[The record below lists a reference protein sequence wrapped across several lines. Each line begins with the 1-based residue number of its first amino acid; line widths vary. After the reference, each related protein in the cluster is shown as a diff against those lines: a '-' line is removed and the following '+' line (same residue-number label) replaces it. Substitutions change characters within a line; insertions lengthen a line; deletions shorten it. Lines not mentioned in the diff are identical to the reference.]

1 VQGKNHAKDKLKKSN
16 NHIHEND
23 SSDILCAGFRCDCHM
38 DESKCAWNSSAMT
51 LTSNMHLNRGDTTI
65 GVKITGTYQPRDSAG
80 PHRVINIEACDDHG
94 TSYQAH

>member
-1 VQGKNHAKDKLKKSN
+1 
-16 NHIHEND
+16 
-23 SSDILCAGFRCDCHM
+23 
-38 DESKCAWNSSAMT
+38 MT

-94 TSYQAH
+94 EVGLTDDEWTDAEQLLLETRTP